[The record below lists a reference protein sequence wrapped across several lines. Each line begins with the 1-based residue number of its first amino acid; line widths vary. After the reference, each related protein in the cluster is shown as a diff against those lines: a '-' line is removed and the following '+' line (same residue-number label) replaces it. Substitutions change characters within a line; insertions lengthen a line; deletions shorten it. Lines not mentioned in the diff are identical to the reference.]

1 MQAVIEKATVDLA
14 ETYHAQIRPR
24 ALNLFTLTDG
34 GRLAL
39 DASDDCDSVSI
50 RGADRDLSMT
60 ELQQRI
66 ESSPESFSPSVA
78 LRPIAQDTLLPT
90 AVYVAGPS
98 EIAYFAQL
106 KPAYDLAQI
115 PMPIIYP
122 RASVTVLP
130 SRTAGQLAD
139 AGLAI
144 GDLARPLDELFAEL
158 VEASMEV
165 DLSESFAFEVAA
177 IDEIVNRLKGI
188 AEAVEVTLGKSAE
201 ATRAAVHKEIDRFK
215 GRVLKAEKNKHE
227 VLRGRL
233 ERLRAQVFPLDGLQE
248 RKLSAVHYL
257 CRYGPG
263 FLERLREQVDL
274 DTRNH
279 QIVVL
284 D

>member
-1 MQAVIEKATVDLA
+1 MQAAIEKTTADLS

-24 ALNLFTLTDG
+24 ALNLFTFTDE
-34 GRLAL
+34 GRLPL
-39 DASDDCDSVSI
+39 DASDDCTSVSV
-50 RGADRDLSMT
+50 RGADRDLSMS
-60 ELQQRI
+60 ELQQAV

-106 KPAYDLAQI
+106 KPAYDLARI
-115 PMPIIYP
+115 PMPVIYP
-122 RASVTVLP
+122 RASVTILP

-144 GDLARPLDELFAEL
+144 GDLARPVDELFAVL
-158 VEASMEV
+158 VEDSMDV
-165 DLSESFAFEVAA
+165 DLSENFAAEVAA
-177 IDEIVNRLKGI
+177 IDEIVTRLKGI
-188 AEAVEVTLGKSAE
+188 AESVEVTLGKSAE

-233 ERLRAQVFPLDGLQE
+233 ERLRAQAFPLEGLQE

-263 FLERLREQVDL
+263 VLDTLREQVDL
-274 DTRNH
+274 DARRH